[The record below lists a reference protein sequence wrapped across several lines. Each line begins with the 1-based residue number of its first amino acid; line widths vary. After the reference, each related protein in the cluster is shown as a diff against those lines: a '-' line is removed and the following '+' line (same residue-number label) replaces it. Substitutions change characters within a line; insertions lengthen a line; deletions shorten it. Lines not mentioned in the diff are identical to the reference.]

1 MNKKGRLDGMSI
13 GTLYVSNIDW
23 SIIKSQSKKGGKRR
37 CIVMNVG

>member
-23 SIIKSQSKKGGKRR
+23 SIIKSQNKKEVKDERKN
-37 CIVMNVG
+37 CI